1 MEVVNCSDETLL
13 KIRALYK
20 ADDNGCE
27 RVVVVVGVVV
37 GGGSGRASQSSAL
50 QLNFLENEQRYFA
63 RKYVL

>member
-27 RVVVVVGVVV
+27 RVVVVVGDVV
-37 GGGSGRASQSSAL
+37 GGGGRSCFTVFWFTAKLS
-50 QLNFLENEQRYFA
+50 
-63 RKYVL
+63 RK

>member
-27 RVVVVVGVVV
+27 RVVVVVGVA
-37 GGGSGRASQSSAL
+37 GGVGRASQSSAL
-50 QLNFLENEQRYFA
+50 LLNFLENEQRYFA

>member
-27 RVVVVVGVVV
+27 RVVVVVGDVR

-50 QLNFLENEQRYFA
+50 LLNFLENEQRYFA